1 MLNYIKSESYR
12 MRTQK
17 GFFIIVGVL
26 CGLVLA
32 MNLVIFGFDK
42 FTPDF
47 PYGTVRF
54 SLNCFTGM
62 IGHLMIVLGAVVP
75 GCVFIEDR
83 KNGVLKTAVA
93 SGLSREKILFGKC
106 IAAFFYTFL
115 VLCIVLAVYVG
126 SAFLLLRE
134 PEWVPLRE
142 MLTGIAAVL
151 PIATGS
157 MISMLVLGI
166 LFRNEIT
173 VSLIW
178 AMIWFGI
185 PQITFL
191 LGLKIDVFA
200 RITAW
205 MPESFLKNEAIV
217 HFSSYDCLWDT
228 AQGFAK
234 CTVAGVIGI
243 AVFLVFG
250 VWRYRKLEL

>member
-12 MRTQK
+12 MRTQR

-32 MNLVIFGFDK
+32 MNLVLLGFDR

-47 PYGTVRF
+47 RYGTVRF
-54 SLNCFTGM
+54 SLNTFTGM
-62 IGHLMIVLGAVVP
+62 IGNLMIMLGAAVP

-93 SGLSREKILFGKC
+93 AGLSREKILFGKC
-106 IAAFFYTFL
+106 IAAFFYTFC

-134 PEWVPLRE
+134 PEWLPPRE

-151 PIATGS
+151 PIAAGS
-157 MISMLVLGI
+157 MISILVLGI

-173 VSLIW
+173 ASLIW

-191 LGLKIDVFA
+191 LGVKIDVFA

-205 MPESFLKNEAIV
+205 MPERFLKNEAIV

-234 CTVAGVIGI
+234 CTVSGIIGI
-243 AVFLVFG
+243 AVFLAFG
-250 VWRYRKLEL
+250 VWRYRKMEL

>member
-1 MLNYIKSESYR
+1 MLNYIKSEAYR

-26 CGLVLA
+26 CGLVLV
-32 MNLVIFGFDK
+32 MNLVLLGFDR

-47 PYGTVRF
+47 RYGTVRF
-54 SLNCFTGM
+54 SLNSFTGM
-62 IGHLMIVLGAVVP
+62 IGNLMIVLGAVVP

-83 KNGVLKTAVA
+83 KNGVMKTAVA
-93 SGLSREKILFGKC
+93 AGLSREKILFGKC

-134 PEWVPLRE
+134 PEWLPLRE

-151 PIATGS
+151 PVAAGS
-157 MISMLVLGI
+157 MISILVLGT

-173 VSLIW
+173 ASLIW

-191 LGLKIDVFA
+191 LGLKIELFA

-205 MPESFLKNEAIV
+205 LPERFLKNEAV
-217 HFSSYDCLWDT
+217 VYFSSYDCLWDT

-234 CTVAGVIGI
+234 CVTAGWIGI
-243 AVFLVFG
+243 VVFLAFG
-250 VWRYRKLEL
+250 VWRYQKTEL